1 MSSNTSR
8 REFLTTGLSAGLA
21 LPVLGAT
28 SAMALE
34 PQSAPQAGKAASPAK
49 LDYRTLGRTGLKV
62 TTVGMGCMITSDP
75 SVITRAVD
83 LGINYF
89 DTARGYQQ
97 GNNERLVAAGLGA
110 KRKQV
115 ILSTKSHAPNKEE
128 LQKHLD
134 TSLRELNTD
143 YIDIWYLHA
152 RSKPEDIPDD
162 QIEVQQLAKKQG
174 KVRFTGV
181 STHSGQPQLLPWM
194 VQKGVFDVVLS
205 AYNFTMDA
213 SMDKAIDAAAKAGLG
228 VVAMKVMA
236 GGARRLKP
244 GDPNLKRLT
253 QEGAMLA
260 ALKWVIKKPSIATTI
275 PSITDM
281 DQLDENLKAMANPLS
296 AGDEKILSA
305 HLDAIRPLYCRL
317 CGQCD
322 GDCQKGLPVADVL
335 RYLTYADGYGQ
346 FALGRERFL
355 ELSAEHQA
363 VRCGDCAVCTVNCP
377 HGVQVPS
384 QMARAQELFA

>member
-8 REFLTTGLSAGLA
+8 REFLSTGLSAGLA

-34 PQSAPQAGKAASPAK
+34 PQSVKPAASPAK

-75 SVITRAVD
+75 SVITRAAD

-89 DTARGYQQ
+89 DSARGYSH
-97 GNNERLVAAGLGA
+97 GNNERMVAAALGA
-110 KRKQV
+110 RRKQV
-115 ILSTKSHAPNKEE
+115 IISTKSHAPNKEE
-128 LQKHLD
+128 MQKHLD

-143 YIDIWYLHA
+143 YIDIWYLHGKN
-152 RSKPEDIPDD
+152 SPDEIPDD
-162 QIEVQQLAKKQG
+162 MIEVQQLAKKQG

-181 STHSGQPQLLPWM
+181 STHGGQQQLLPWM
-194 VQKGVFDVVLS
+194 AKKGLFDVVLA

-213 SMDKAIDAAAKAGLG
+213 SMDTAIDAAANAGLG

-236 GGARRLKP
+236 GGPRRLKP

-260 ALKWVIKKPSIATTI
+260 ALKWVIKKPSISTTI

-281 DQLDENLKAMANPLS
+281 DQLDENLKAMSNPLS
-296 AGDEKILSA
+296 AGEEKILTA
-305 HLDAIRPLYCRL
+305 HLDAIRPLYCSM
-317 CGQCD
+317 CGKCD
-322 GDCQKGLPVADVL
+322 GACQKGLPVADVL

-346 FALGRERFL
+346 FALGRERFM
-355 ELSAEHQA
+355 ELSAAHQTI
-363 VRCGDCAVCTVNCP
+363 RCGDCSACTVNCP
-377 HGVQVPS
+377 HGVHVS
-384 QMARAQELFA
+384 DRMARAQELFA